1 MQPDTKQAQAMFAA
15 FVSVGVRSFD
25 VTITSIEGEKIGY
38 QVNRSVDQLRNTID
52 KALQAAIN
60 AKENYIVRPRFKEP
74 QIIQL
79 DDLDAAKAERLAPHA
94 FMVLRTSPGNFQAW
108 VAVSDSPQS
117 SDAAKDLARRLRKGA
132 GADLTASG
140 ATRISGSVNFK
151 TKYAPDF
158 PLVTL
163 SQVNAGHVATI
174 AELDAAGIVA
184 PKEEPRQPR
193 PAAHR
198 VSSGRQTRK
207 KWPSY
212 KFCLD
217 NAPLAHGENKPDTSR
232 ADFTWCRTAIEW
244 GWSVEATASRLLEL
258 SAKAKENGERYA
270 TLTAIRAAESV
281 ERQPYRI
288 KATPRPS

>member
-1 MQPDTKQAQAMFAA
+1 MQEPDDNTKQALGMFAA
-15 FVSVGVRSFD
+15 FASVGVRSFD
-25 VTITSIEGEKIGY
+25 VTFTNIEGEKIRF
-38 QVNRSVDQLRNTID
+38 QVNRSVDELRHLID
-52 KALQAAIN
+52 KALHAAIET
-60 AKENYIVRPRFKEP
+60 KENYIIRPRFKGP

-79 DDLDAAKAERLAPHA
+79 DDLDAAKTERLAPHA
-94 FMVLRTSPGNFQAW
+94 FIVLRTSPGNFQVW
-108 VAVSDSPQS
+108 VAVCDTPQQ
-117 SDAAKDLARRLRKGA
+117 SDAAKDFARRLRKGA

-151 TKYAPDF
+151 PKYAPEF
-158 PLVTL
+158 PLVKL
-163 SQVNAGHVATI
+163 SQVNPGHVTTV

-198 VSSGRQTRK
+198 VSSRRLTQK

-232 ADFTWCRTAIEW
+232 ADFTWCRQQ
-244 GWSVEATASRLLEL
+244 S
-258 SAKAKENGERYA
+258 NGDG
-270 TLTAIRAAESV
+270 V
-281 ERQPYRI
+281 
-288 KATPRPS
+288 